1 MFNAKQK
8 ILNDKIHQYS
18 LTKNKQTLTYIEVLK
33 LWQNDRIFRKF
44 FSDLLANSPFK
55 AYRWETPPVTS
66 ANQDQPFEF
75 ILYSSGHLDRQP
87 DVMTFAKYFSDG
99 DPSPIVVFENLGK
112 DATLVVPKKETQDLA
127 YVHLASFLRQ
137 APESQKDAL
146 WSEVSKAMLKKLN
159 NNPLWL
165 NTAGMGV
172 AWVHI
177 RLDTRPKY
185 YHYQPYKKY
194 SY

>member
-1 MFNAKQK
+1 MFQARQQ

-66 ANQDQPFEF
+66 VNQDQLFEF
-75 ILYSSGHLDRQP
+75 ILYSSASLDRQP
-87 DVMTFAKYFSDG
+87 DRMSFAKYFSDG
-99 DPSPIVVFENLGK
+99 GQNPIVVFENLGK
-112 DATLVVPKKETQDLA
+112 DATLVVPKKQTKDLA

-137 APESQKDAL
+137 APEDQKDAL
-146 WSEVSKAMLKKLN
+146 WSEISKAMLN
-159 NNPLWL
+159 NIKDFYLCC
-165 NTAGMGV
+165 
-172 AWVHI
+172 
-177 RLDTRPKY
+177 
-185 YHYQPYKKY
+185 
-194 SY
+194 